1 MQWTLALDQNTSQTD
16 HIPREM
22 NWREAKKKLG
32 RFDYRQ
38 MSKSFERLHRP
49 NTTET
54 MLLQNNR

>member
-1 MQWTLALDQNTSQTD
+1 MD

-22 NWREAKKKLG
+22 NWREEKKLG

-38 MSKSFERLHRP
+38 MSKSFERLHQL

-54 MLLQNNR
+54 MVSEQQMNIFCSLLY